1 MLRDVIE
8 QIQNDLRS
16 GRFTNEAAVSQGIVL
31 PVLYELG
38 WPVFDTRSVA
48 PEYALE
54 GRRVDFAL
62 CDGSDRPK
70 VFLEVKRVGQ
80 AEGRDRQLFEYAFH
94 RGVPVAILTDGQE
107 WSFYLP
113 GEEGHYEERRVY
125 KIDLLERDAT
135 ECNDRLTRY
144 LGHMRVMSGEALEA
158 AHGLS
163 GRSATQG
170 RLPLPCPEPG
180 ALSLRAK
187 ILCSSSCWPTR
198 SKTCAGTSLTPIHA
212 PDSFR
217 HSQPPGV
224 RPRQY
229 VSGQCLRHH
238 AAQAESPCSARPRP
252 ICLVSSRFFLP
263 GEFLPGSLGKRG
275 DAGSTPSAGRS
286 RSDLSG
292 SLHCPQARQ
301 EATIRSA

>member
-8 QIQNDLRS
+8 RIQNDLRS

-80 AEGRDRQLFEYAFH
+80 AEGSDRQLFEYAFH

-113 GEEGHYEERRVY
+113 AEEGHYEERRVY
-125 KIDLLERDAT
+125 KIDLLRARR
-135 ECNDRLTRY
+135 N
-144 LGHMRVMSGEALEA
+144 GMRRPTDTISWTYACDVGGRVGGGPN
-158 AHGLS
+158 GLS
-163 GRSATQG
+163 GRSTTQ
-170 RLPLPCPEPG
+170 
-180 ALSLRAK
+180 A
-187 ILCSSSCWPTR
+187 
-198 SKTCAGTSLTPIHA
+198 
-212 PDSFR
+212 DYR
-217 HSQPPGV
+217 HP
-224 RPRQY
+224 
-229 VSGQCLRHH
+229 
-238 AAQAESPCSARPRP
+238 AQ
-252 ICLVSSRFFLP
+252 
-263 GEFLPGSLGKRG
+263 SLG
-275 DAGSTPSAGRS
+275 RS
-286 RSDLSG
+286 
-292 SLHCPQARQ
+292 P
-301 EATIRSA
+301 